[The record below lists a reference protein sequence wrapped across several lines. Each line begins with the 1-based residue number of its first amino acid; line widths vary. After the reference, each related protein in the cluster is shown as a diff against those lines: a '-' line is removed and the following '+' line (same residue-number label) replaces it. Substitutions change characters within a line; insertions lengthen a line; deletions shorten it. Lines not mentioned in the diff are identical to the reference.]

1 MIRLTFYILITLLGI
16 VNTYAQNDEYHK
28 GMQKAF
34 DLWQQEKTSEA
45 SNLFERIANA
55 ETENWIPSYYTAYM
69 NTIYSFG
76 EKDAAKHHAQLEK
89 AQLYVDKAFGI
100 SENNPE
106 LMVLQALIHTAWIA
120 FDGQTYGMTL
130 SGKTTQLYQKALAIA
145 PENPRV
151 LLSYAEWNM
160 GSARFF
166 GKDITPYCKDVEKAL
181 QLFVTFKDET
191 PFYPSWGKS
200 RAKEVLA
207 SCNAK

>member
-1 MIRLTFYILITLLGI
+1 MIRLTFYILVTLLGI
-16 VNTYAQNDEYHK
+16 INAYAQNSEYEK

-34 DLWQQEKTSEA
+34 ELWQQQKTSEA

-55 ETENWIPSYYTAYM
+55 EEENWIPYYYTAYI

-100 SENNPE
+100 SKNNPE
-106 LMVLQALIHTAWIA
+106 LIVLQALIHTAWIA
-120 FDGQTYGMTL
+120 FDGQTYGMAL
-130 SGKTTQLYQKALAIA
+130 SGKTNQLYREALAIA

-166 GKDITPYCKDVEKAL
+166 GKDTTPYCKDVEKAL
-181 QLFVTFKDET
+181 QLFVTFKEET

-200 RAKEVLA
+200 RAEEVLA
-207 SCNAK
+207 SCKVE